1 MIGRTFIRCALF
13 LLASTLSSAPLFAQY
28 VCEYGNGPLDSAP
41 PAGITSG
48 EIIERFATREST
60 FKAARQHYGYTL
72 DVTVQSMNGNAVD
85 GTYHQVSEV
94 SVNDRGERT
103 EKTTFA
109 PQDTLHGLGLT
120 KEDLDDIRDRLPFV
134 LTADHLSQLSIAYV
148 GRQHVDQLDA
158 YVFDVSP
165 KNDRPKNDKSKID
178 RKDQNPSPGFQ
189 GRVWVDDHDF
199 VIVKTCG
206 KARGDENAGS
216 RSRNAPPN
224 LTPTFVTY
232 REPINGKYWF
242 TTYAR
247 ADEFLHF
254 PTGGVH
260 IRELVKYSNYKAPP
274 SK

>member
-1 MIGRTFIRCALF
+1 MSMIGRKSACCPLF
-13 LLASTLSSAPLFAQY
+13 LLANALFSAPLFAQY
-28 VCEYGNGPLDSAP
+28 VCDFGNGPLDPAP
-41 PAGITSG
+41 PAGVTSS

-72 DVTVQSMNGNAVD
+72 DVTVETMNGNAVD

-103 EKTTFA
+103 ERTTFA
-109 PQDTLHGLGLT
+109 PQSTLHSLGLT
-120 KEDLDDIRDRLPFV
+120 KEDLDDIRERLPFV
-134 LTADHLSQLSIAYV
+134 LTADHLSQFSIVYV

-165 KNDRPKNDKSKID
+165 KEVL
-178 RKDQNPSPGFQ
+178 RKDDKKTPNPSPGFK
-189 GRVWVDDHDF
+189 GRVWVDDRDF

-206 KARGDENAGS
+206 KARGDVHAAS
-216 RSRNAPPN
+216 LSRNAPAN

-232 REPINGKYWF
+232 REQIDGKYWF